1 MFVQACHLLILV
13 LVRHLTR
20 TALSTFLLVLMFTTH
35 LTVEN
40 QASRLQLRTLPVGLQ
55 FPQELDLNLNDCED
69 TGLY

>member
-1 MFVQACHLLILV
+1 MVAAV

-20 TALSTFLLVLMFTTH
+20 TALSTFLLVPMFTTH

-40 QASRLQLRTLPVGLQ
+40 QASGLQLRALPVGLP
-55 FPQELDLNLNDCED
+55 FPQELDLNSNDCED